1 MDSIDNIFII
11 AIFGCA
17 AIAAAIVIGYGIY
30 SIFIGQRLIMRQKNC
45 TNIID
50 VIGAVITIV
59 IGLIFGY
66 QIGYDKGV
74 KDYAAGKVVVVDL
87 PNGDTMVCETKEK
100 Q

>member
-1 MDSIDNIFII
+1 MDSIDSIFII
-11 AIFGCA
+11 AIFVCA
-17 AIAAAIVIGYGIY
+17 AIAAGIVIGYGIY

-50 VIGAVITIV
+50 VRAVITIV

-100 Q
+100 P